1 MTHRIKLR
9 EEFEEAVLSG
19 AKNFEVRR
27 DDRGYQKGDT
37 ILFNVIDKHGRKKL
51 SVLESLPF
59 EISYVLHGWGLKEG
73 CCAFGIRR
81 KEETQ

>member
-73 CCAFGIRR
+73 WCAFGIRR
-81 KEETQ
+81 KEEKQ